1 MLLAVQHNA
10 AADAATKSFAGALIV
25 RIRGWEVLT
34 DALWNTQADFETA
47 VELVRAAGMEE
58 PMFGVLLAALVSHNE
73 IFTRLA
79 EKPVL
84 PRSPPHPPVLMQEV
98 GERGQ
103 PTHDEFVAF
112 LRTFI
117 GVSCVL
123 AVYAYTDSLPN
134 KKCRERVLGILRV
147 WQGVKGYREV
157 GASQI

>member
-10 AADAATKSFAGALIV
+10 AADAATKSFAGALVV

-84 PRSPPHPPVLMQEV
+84 PRSPPHPPVLMQEA